1 MILAV
6 KSWRLRAASRAAMG
20 AGQFEQALELAEQ
33 AQEAQRTAGGKAL
46 QVVTELL
53 GKYTEPL
60 Q

>member
-1 MILAV
+1 
-6 KSWRLRAASRAAMG
+6 MG